1 MPKKPP
7 LDDYW
12 SNAMSRLKL
21 QMQITADGFDSTGPN
36 DDLAWDEIR
45 NYSRDLFDSADT
57 IVIGRKT
64 ATDFI
69 PYWDSA
75 ATQPGGSWYEVA
87 KRIAAARK
95 VVFSRTLNKPE
106 WNNTSIESG
115 DVVEAIERLK
125 ATNKNDIIVYGGV
138 SFVATLVENKL
149 IDEFHLFVNPIA
161 AGRGKSIFSGLADS
175 QQFKLIGATP
185 YNSGLVLLNYEL
197 K

>member
-1 MPKKPP
+1 
-7 LDDYW
+7 
-12 SNAMSRLKL
+12 MSRLKL

-75 ATQPGGSWYEVA
+75 ATQPDGSWYEVA

-95 VVFSRTLNKPE
+95 VVFSRTLDKPE

-138 SFVATLVENKL
+138 SFVASLVENKL

-161 AGRGKSIFSGLADS
+161 AGKGKSIFSGLADS